1 MANKPNQKLRMLYV
15 LKLFFKETDM
25 ENGLTTQQIIDELAN
40 LGLEAERKTIHRDI
54 RALKDFGLTIEQ
66 RGGREWYLANR
77 PFRIQELIM
86 LVDAVQST
94 PFLTEGTTDRLIKKI
109 QGLASESQR
118 DLLHRRIEVPGRVKM
133 HNAAALE
140 NADIIQQAMRMK
152 RKVSFKYFHY
162 NAAKEKVLN
171 HAGEPFSV
179 TPVRLVYADE
189 FYYLIAFMDRWAN
202 VEGHQPF
209 SPFRV
214 DRMLDVRVSDELATK
229 DARIATYRSD
239 EHISPSFGVFA
250 AEMTNIVLNS
260 MSG

>member
-1 MANKPNQKLRMLYV
+1 MP
-15 LKLFFKETDM
+15 
-25 ENGLTTQQIIDELAN
+25 
-40 LGLEAERKTIHRDI
+40 
-54 RALKDFGLTIEQ
+54 
-66 RGGREWYLANR
+66 
-77 PFRIQELIM
+77 
-86 LVDAVQST
+86 
-94 PFLTEGTTDRLIKKI
+94 
-109 QGLASESQR
+109 
-118 DLLHRRIEVPGRVKM
+118 
-133 HNAAALE
+133 
-140 NADIIQQAMRMK
+140 DIIQQAMRMK

-179 TPVRLVYADE
+179 TPVRVVYADE

-250 AEMTNIVLNS
+250 AEMTNIVLEFDERVMNRVIDKFGLDALVFKQRGCVDAGACQS
-260 MSG
+260 TAVAAAVFRLAAAVDALGEDRVRLRMPSKSIRNG